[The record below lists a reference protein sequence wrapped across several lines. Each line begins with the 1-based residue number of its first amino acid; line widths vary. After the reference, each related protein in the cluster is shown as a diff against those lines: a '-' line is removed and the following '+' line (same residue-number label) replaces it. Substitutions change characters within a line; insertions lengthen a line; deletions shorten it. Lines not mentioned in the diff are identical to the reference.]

1 MLNKVR
7 QRKTNAMSSHL
18 YMESEKNDLIEAEFN
33 GDLQGL
39 EKKWQPT
46 PVFLPGESQ
55 GLRSLV
61 DYHLRSHIEL
71 DTTEATQ
78 QQQHLFKN
86 GYYPKTKQKDKKKKK

>member
-55 GLRSLV
+55 GRGSLV
-61 DYHLRSHIEL
+61 GCHLWGLTES
-71 DTTEATQ
+71 DTTEAT
-78 QQQHLFKN
+78 
-86 GYYPKTKQKDKKKKK
+86 